1 MLSPKEVIGDIRET
15 DFGIDLNNTEN
26 LPEKIQAYIENNKEF
41 RGEAARIGEE
51 IHSEKA
57 HFVFELIQN
66 ADDNDYKKSVEPK
79 IKFII
84 KSNELIIQNNEKG
97 FKEENVRKLCR
108 IGGSTK
114 IKKSGYIGEKG
125 IGFKSV
131 FMVSDEPHIYSN
143 GFHFKFE
150 YQLVSK

>member
-66 ADDNDYKKSVEPK
+66 ADDNDYTESVEPK

-84 KSNELIIQNNEKG
+84 KSNEL
-97 FKEENVRKLCR
+97 
-108 IGGSTK
+108 T
-114 IKKSGYIGEKG
+114 
-125 IGFKSV
+125 
-131 FMVSDEPHIYSN
+131 
-143 GFHFKFE
+143 
-150 YQLVSK
+150 